1 MTKATFDDALI
12 CETAYHFWS
21 DAGQPKARDEEQWLH
36 AVDALN
42 TPVFKAKPTREAAAK
57 RRISS
62 PASKKTTMQE
72 TKAKAVAN

>member
-21 DAGQPKARDEEQWLH
+21 DAGQPKARDEEHWLH

-42 TPVFKAKPTREAAAK
+42 TPVSKAKPTRE
-57 RRISS
+57 
-62 PASKKTTMQE
+62 
-72 TKAKAVAN
+72 